1 MVAARVRT
9 TIKRKVM
16 DGSCDGVT
24 VVWASAY
31 WSWVCSGGGFLR
43 RTYFGS
49 RSCRRSPLG
58 LVVRPCVSL
67 TAIKI
72 SST

>member
-1 MVAARVRT
+1 MVAARVGT
-9 TIKRKVM
+9 AIKRKVM

-31 WSWVCSGGGFLR
+31 WSWVYTGGGFHR
-43 RTYFGS
+43 RTCFGS

-58 LVVRPCVSL
+58 LVVRPYASL